1 MRRLKWLFISVVLIG
16 LVASCAPPT
25 PKVVKE
31 TVVVT
36 KPVEVTKIVEVTKVV
51 EKPVVVTP
59 TPAPPK
65 IRIVM
70 GDKLRPPSVE
80 KAVEMVKKKHPDWEI
95 EIETPPDAEMV
106 FLASMAA
113 GKGPDIY
120 HIDTFKVPDT
130 AEAGYLMDLT
140 PFLEKWPD
148 WAQYPDSMKGIVTYK
163 GKTYAVVWDTDV
175 RLLYYR
181 KDLFEKAGIP
191 LPWQPK
197 SWDDILDAARKLK
210 AAGVEYPLLHQSGR
224 NWDEGTTMQSWFPLL
239 WGAGGKLYNW
249 EEGKWVV
256 TSKEHLD
263 VLKYYRT
270 IYEEGLAPPEMAT
283 EPKPWDIAYTRFV
296 EGTSAIL
303 MDGSWVW
310 GECFAE
316 GRTYEI
322 PDREKVVGLAVF
334 PGKEAGFSSA
344 AGGWSWAITS
354 QARNPEAAFE
364 VLSTICSKE
373 VTTDFCVVSAHV
385 APRMDVAEEPAYKA
399 DPFLAWCVKEVL
411 PYAKYRPT
419 IPPYPKISL
428 QVQLMVERVASLEMT
443 PEEAL
448 AKFAD
453 AVEMLVGKENTIR
466 E

>member
-1 MRRLKWLFISVVLIG
+1 MKRVLAVTCVAVLVEFMMG
-16 LVASCAPPT
+16 LAP
-25 PKVVKE
+25 VLGE
-31 TVVVT
+31 
-36 KPVEVTKIVEVTKVV
+36 EVS
-51 EKPVVVTP
+51 
-59 TPAPPK
+59 
-65 IRIVM
+65 IRILM

-80 KAVEMVKKKHPDWEI
+80 KAIKLVKEKHPDWKI
-95 EIETPPDAEMV
+95 TIETPPDPETT

-113 GKGPDIY
+113 GEGPDIY
-120 HIDTFKVPDT
+120 HIDTFKIPET

-148 WAQYPDSMKGIVTYK
+148 WAQYPDSMKEIVSYK
-163 GKTYAVVWDTDV
+163 GKTYAIVWDTDV

-239 WGAGGKLYNW
+239 WGAGGKLYDW
-249 EEGKWVV
+249 EKGKWVV
-256 TSKEHLD
+256 TSDEHLN
-263 VLKYYRT
+263 VLYYYKT
-270 IYEEGLAPPEMAT
+270 IYEEKLAPPELPT
-283 EPKPWDIAYTRFV
+283 EPKPWDIAYTRFS

-322 PDREKVVGLAVF
+322 PNRDEVVGLAVF
-334 PGKEAGFSSA
+334 PGKKMFCKEEESCICCCYRFSSA

-354 QARNPEAAFE
+354 QAKNPEAAFE
-364 VLSTICSKE
+364 VLATICSKE
-373 VTTDFCVVSAHV
+373 ITTDFCVASAHV
-385 APRMDVAEEPAYKA
+385 APRLDVAEEPAYKA

-411 PYAKYRPT
+411 PYARYRPT

-443 PEEAL
+443 PCEAL
-448 AKFAD
+448 LKFAD
-453 AVEMLVGKENTIR
+453 AVEGIAGAENCIR
-466 E
+466 Y